1 MPEQSPTPFLRT
13 AYERWKLASESESE
27 FRRDALDDLK
37 FSTGDQWPKD
47 VKSERE
53 QAGRPCLTMDQLQ
66 QSVRQV
72 CNTYRQQ
79 RPSININP
87 IGDGADVDTAEIIQG
102 IFRHIDV
109 NCDAEIAYDGAHEQV
124 VRTGFGSWR
133 ILSDYY
139 NDDTDDQEVM
149 IVPIE
154 NQFTVYWQPGVP
166 QNKAKWCFIVC
177 DLPKDTYATDYD
189 NTKMSEIL
197 NSGVEYES
205 VGDSFPGWA
214 TEAYVR
220 VAEYFIVSEEVIGKR
235 ADGSDKTK
243 KTVNWYKINATE
255 ILEKGPIPGT
265 SIPVFTAYGDD
276 INIDGKRYVAGLIR
290 NAKDAQKQYNFMN
303 SAATEQI
310 ALAPVAPWVIA
321 EGQIENH
328 EHLWAE
334 ANRNPRILVYK
345 QTDVGGKPAPA
356 PSRVSI
362 EPPIQA
368 TTLMIRQASLD
379 LKAATGL
386 YDPSLGQRKGDESG
400 TAIQH
405 LQEQGSVA
413 TLNYSDN
420 MSRAMRR
427 EGRVRLEWIK
437 ATYDVPRVQRIIKPD
452 GSVKQVVIHN
462 GPEQAEEAQQMLTDE
477 IKEIYDIGVGR
488 YDIAISIGPSYQS
501 KRQEAVATQTDLIK
515 SFPEMFPVV
524 GDIMLANMDIPG
536 AREMSERL
544 KKTLPPQLQDDD
556 GDPEQQVQKLQG
568 QLQQMTQQH
577 ELLTQ
582 ELQKATQII
591 QTKQVENDGKMQIS
605 QMQEISKQQ
614 ITLMQET
621 TKLAVAQMNASR
633 DVNQDIANR
642 ELDQYKLLHTSS
654 HDQAMAAQQHSQAK
668 DLATQQGAQD
678 QQNSMQE
685 HGQAK
690 DLEGQKHE
698 QAMQQQEQA
707 GDQAENQ
714 TMLAGQI
721 AKETAK
727 AKPNGKAN

>member
-1 MPEQSPTPFLRT
+1 MPEESEFIRI
-13 AYERWKLASESESE
+13 AYERWKLASESEAE
-27 FRRDALDDLK
+27 FRRDALEDLR
-37 FSTGDQWPKD
+37 FSIGDQWPKD
-47 VKSERE
+47 IRTARE
-53 QAGRPCLTMDQLQ
+53 NAGRPCLTMDQLQ

-72 CNTYRQQ
+72 CNTYRQE
-79 RPSININP
+79 RPAININP

-109 NCDAEIAYDGAHEQV
+109 NSDAEISYDGAHEQV

-133 ILSDYY
+133 LLSDYY
-139 NDDTDDQEVM
+139 DDNSDDQEVM
-149 IVPIE
+149 VVPIE

-166 QNKAKWCFIVC
+166 QEKAKWCFIVC
-177 DLPKDTYATDYD
+177 DLPHETYKSEFSDSRMAS
-189 NTKMSEIL
+189 KMS
-197 NSGVEYES
+197 SAVEFES
-205 VGDSFPGWA
+205 IGDSFPEWA
-214 TEAYVR
+214 TTEYIR
-220 VAEYFIVSEEVIGKR
+220 VAEYFTVEDVPQQGSKR
-235 ADGSDKTK
+235 PK
-243 KTVNWYKINATE
+243 KKVCWYKINAEET
-255 ILEKGPIPGT
+255 LAKQDIPG
-265 SIPVFTAYGDD
+265 SQVPVFTAYGDN
-276 INIDGKRYVAGLIR
+276 INVDGKRYVAGLIR
-290 NAKDAQKQYNFMN
+290 NAKDAQKQYNYMN

-310 ALAPVAPWVIA
+310 ALAPVAPWLVA
-321 EGQIENH
+321 EGQTEGH
-328 EHLWAE
+328 ELEWGE
-334 ANRNPRILVYK
+334 ANKNPRILTYK
-345 QTDVGGKPAPA
+345 QVDVAGKPAPP
-356 PSRVSI
+356 PSRVSV

-368 TTLMIRQASLD
+368 TTLMIRQASMD

-386 YDPSLGQRKGDESG
+386 YDPTLGQRKGDESG
-400 TAIQH
+400 TAIKH
-405 LQEQGSVA
+405 LQEQGSIA

-437 ATYDVPRVQRIIKPD
+437 AVYDVPRVQRIIKPD

-462 GPEQAEEAQQMLTDE
+462 GPQQADAAEAMLTDE

-501 KRQEAVATQTDLIK
+501 KRQEAAATMTDLIK

-524 GDIMLANMDIPG
+524 GDILVGNMDFPG
-536 AREMSERL
+536 NQEAAKRL
-544 KKTLPPQLQDDD
+544 KKTLPPNLQDDD
-556 GDPEQQVQKLQG
+556 DTDPEMQVQKLQG
-568 QLQQMTQQH
+568 QLQQMSQQH

-591 QTKQVENDGKMQIS
+591 QTKQVESDGKMQIA
-605 QMQEISKQQ
+605 QMQEMSKQQ
-614 ITLMQET
+614 VVLMQET
-621 TKLAVAQMNASR
+621 TKLAVAQMNASK

-642 ELDQYKLLHTSS
+642 ELEQYKLLHASS
-654 HDQAMAAQQHSQAK
+654 HERAMGAEQHSQAK
-668 DLATQQGAQD
+668 DLAMQQGQQD
-678 QQNSMQE
+678 QQKSAQE

-698 QAMQQQEQA
+698 QTLEQQDQA